1 MIAIRRI
8 ASSAIREKMI
18 LQSNVKLTRHG
29 MGNDKKQPCGIRGIM
44 QTLGGK
50 WILHIHYKEC
60 GYGASAGFVNSGAAR
75 GLLGRCRPPN
85 EPY

>member
-8 ASSAIREKMI
+8 ASSPIREEAI
-18 LQSNVKLTRHG
+18 LQCDVKLTRLG
-29 MGNDKKQPCGIRGIM
+29 VGNDKKQPCGIRGIM

-60 GYGASAGFVNSGAAR
+60 GYGASAGFVNSGAAH
-75 GLLGRCRPPN
+75 GLRAGAAPN

>member
-8 ASSAIREKMI
+8 ASSPIREGMI
-18 LQSNVKLTRHG
+18 LQQDVKLTRIDV
-29 MGNDKKQPCGIRGIM
+29 GNDKKQPCGIRGIM

-60 GYGASAGFVNSGAAR
+60 GYGANAGFVNSGAAHGFR
-75 GLLGRCRPPN
+75 VGAAPQ
-85 EPY
+85 